1 MTTTK
6 ANPTWRQL
14 ALLAAAFG
22 ALAAAG
28 CSTGTSPATGRT
40 FSTPISEQQEAQLG
54 REEHP
59 KILAE
64 FGGEYKEKFRSGPCK
79 IEREV
84 KRDGEYKEVR
94 KCKDGPRGYERK
106 EKYRDGPCLI
116 ERKWDDDGEYE
127 EKVECKRS

>member
-1 MTTTK
+1 MARTL
-6 ANPTWRQL
+6 PTAIL
-14 ALLAAAFG
+14 VLSCLIV
-22 ALAAAG
+22 
-28 CSTGTSPATGRT
+28 SPVSHA
-40 FSTPISEQQEAQLG
+40 
-54 REEHP
+54 
-59 KILAE
+59 
-64 FGGEYKEKFRSGPCK
+64 GGEYKEKFRSGPCK

-127 EKVECKRS
+127 EKVECKHS

>member
-1 MTTTK
+1 MARTL
-6 ANPTWRQL
+6 PTAIL
-14 ALLAAAFG
+14 VLSCLIV
-22 ALAAAG
+22 
-28 CSTGTSPATGRT
+28 SPVSHA
-40 FSTPISEQQEAQLG
+40 
-54 REEHP
+54 
-59 KILAE
+59 
-64 FGGEYKEKFRSGPCK
+64 GGEYKEKFRSGPCK

>member
-1 MTTTK
+1 MARTLPI
-6 ANPTWRQL
+6 AIL
-14 ALLAAAFG
+14 VLSCLIV
-22 ALAAAG
+22 
-28 CSTGTSPATGRT
+28 SPVSHA
-40 FSTPISEQQEAQLG
+40 
-54 REEHP
+54 
-59 KILAE
+59 
-64 FGGEYKEKFRSGPCK
+64 GGEYKEKFRSGPCK